1 MIVIFYLMLRC
12 YKVFPLKSRTI
23 QGHPFSLLFNVV
35 LEVLVIL
42 GKQKKKKKKKLKIQK
57 DWKRRNKIITICRSC
72 DYLHRKPKKSTN
84 YYIRASSKF
93 TKYNANL

>member
-42 GKQKKKKKKKLKIQK
+42 GKQKKKKKEEIKNTKGLEKKKQ
-57 DWKRRNKIITICRSC
+57 
-72 DYLHRKPKKSTN
+72 N
-84 YYIRASSKF
+84 YYYMQIMWLSA
-93 TKYNANL
+93 